1 MPAREM
7 LRRALRTARSTLR
20 NARGVR
26 FVTLRPIAKEERA
39 QGRGLTAMSGQSPD
53 FAIPRHVAHEPWE
66 LCAQIATANV
76 RGREASKLEIEV
88 VGRVKRENPHERTLA
103 RARAAHGDSSCA
115 SGVIKVKPPVNVT
128 DERAAGESNKV
139 GEDAKWKR
147 SDFNAKMKRTLSEG
161 ERVRERKRGTQI
173 ARARLCQRR
182 RGQEDEHEGEWRRD
196 DVEKE
201 EEEAAERR

>member
-88 VGRVKRENPHERTLA
+88 VGRPEGVRPPTPDRRAPTPGAVMSPGA
-103 RARAAHGDSSCA
+103 RDGIGNGD
-115 SGVIKVKPPVNVT
+115 
-128 DERAAGESNKV
+128 E
-139 GEDAKWKR
+139 
-147 SDFNAKMKRTLSEG
+147 KRTSISAP
-161 ERVRERKRGTQI
+161 RPPP
-173 ARARLCQRR
+173 ASSA
-182 RGQEDEHEGEWRRD
+182 WRSLGD
-196 DVEKE
+196 
-201 EEEAAERR
+201 AERRGALISAERRHILATRSVHQPRQSTR